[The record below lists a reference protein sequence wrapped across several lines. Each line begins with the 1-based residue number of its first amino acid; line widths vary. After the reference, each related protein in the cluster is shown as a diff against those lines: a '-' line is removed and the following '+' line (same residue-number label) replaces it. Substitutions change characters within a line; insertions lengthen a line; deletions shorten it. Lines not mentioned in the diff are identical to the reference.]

1 MSRGLG
7 AHRGAKRGACR
18 VLPAETP
25 GRCPPAGPG
34 PLSTGDGGAVLT
46 RVVGRPALP
55 EATAVRVV
63 VLGQQL
69 PQGPVDDDQGHGEL
83 ARLLGV
89 PLLPR
94 ERGRPLGAGPWAGS
108 LRGRPPAGR
117 PHRGTLCNVSRR
129 RSWTPVSP
137 PIPRHVGRSRPRQRR
152 LKRSNTAPRGPANPL
167 WARALKNGGQSS
179 RETGPRVHSGRS
191 GGQPGVTNR
200 QTDEWRGVHA
210 AERHSAP
217 GGRPDA
223 REDTENPEPV
233 TFGEKSQSRHVIS
246 STRLPGWWHP

>member
-1 MSRGLG
+1 MPTEARGGVRAGCSRQKPQDAARPQAPGL
-7 AHRGAKRGACR
+7 
-18 VLPAETP
+18 
-25 GRCPPAGPG
+25 CPQATAG
-34 PLSTGDGGAVLT
+34 LSSR

-94 ERGRPLGAGPWAGS
+94 ERGRPLGAGPRAGS
-108 LRGRPPAGR
+108 LRGRPPARR

-137 PIPRHVGRSRPRQRR
+137 PIPRHVSRSRPRQRR

-167 WARALKNGGQSS
+167 WARAPKNGGQSS
-179 RETGPRVHSGRS
+179 RDTGPRVHSGRR
-191 GGQPGVTNR
+191 GGQTSVTNG

-210 AERHSAP
+210 AERHSAL
-217 GGRPDA
+217 GECPDA

-233 TFGEKSQSRHVIS
+233 TFGKKS
-246 STRLPGWWHP
+246 

>member
-7 AHRGAKRGACR
+7 AGRGARRGACR

-94 ERGRPLGAGPWAGS
+94 ERGRPLGAGPWASS

-137 PIPRHVGRSRPRQRR
+137 PIPRHVSRSRPRQRR
-152 LKRSNTAPRGPANPL
+152 LKRSNSAAWPRKPTLGTRPEERRAELKRHWSPCAQRPEGGA
-167 WARALKNGGQSS
+167 ARCHQWTDECAAWGARSGTSL
-179 RETGPRVHSGRS
+179 GPRRTS
-191 GGQPGVTNR
+191 
-200 QTDEWRGVHA
+200 
-210 AERHSAP
+210 
-217 GGRPDA
+217 
-223 REDTENPEPV
+223 
-233 TFGEKSQSRHVIS
+233 
-246 STRLPGWWHP
+246 